1 MRKMQ
6 IKSKIVLF
14 TVFLFPSCGIPNDT
28 VVLDPPNI
36 GDRID
41 LSRLVA
47 TFQNQNSDGQF
58 YPSELKGF
66 NFYYRFF
73 NPNSSSDKAY
83 IPTGSSLNGDL
94 IDTLTSL
101 GESNLTLSTINSL
114 ASTDNKQ
121 QGYNGFFK
129 FFSKSES
136 TAGSISLQIDSLNLN
151 KKIIINFN
159 FNITDGLKTPYI
171 EYDAYI
177 SASETEQ
184 RKVYLYRNINSV
196 NEVSTLRFRTFDE
209 SANGYITT
217 NRYSFLPSDVDLK
230 GNNST
235 SDKSNTHYYVGVW
248 CVAQGVTQELQ
259 NIVSTPLFLG
269 MRDININ
276 YSSVD
281 EDNVSF
287 GTEEAYLRNFQ

>member
-1 MRKMQ
+1 MRAKN
-6 IKSKIVLF
+6 KKVPLF
-14 TVFLFPSCGIPNDT
+14 LTLLLFFSCGIPNDT

-41 LSRLVA
+41 LSRLIA
-47 TFQNQNSDGQF
+47 NFYNQNSEGQF
-58 YPSELKGF
+58 YPTELKGF

-73 NPNSSSDKAY
+73 NPNSSSDKSY
-83 IPTGSSLNGDL
+83 IPASSSLDGDL

-101 GESNLTLSTINSL
+101 GESNLTLSTINTL
-114 ASTDNKQ
+114 ASTDNK

-129 FFSKSES
+129 FFSKSEAN
-136 TAGSISLQIDSLNLN
+136 AGSISLQIDSLNLN
-151 KKIIINFN
+151 KKITINFN

-177 SASETEQ
+177 SATETE
-184 RKVYLYRNINSV
+184 RKKIYLYRNINSI
-196 NEVSTLRFRTFDE
+196 NELSKSRLRTFDE

-217 NRYSFLPSDVDLK
+217 HRYSFLPSDVDLK

-248 CVAQGVTQELQ
+248 CVAQGLIQQLG
-259 NIVSTPLFLG
+259 NRVSTPLFLG
-269 MRDININ
+269 MREVNIN
-276 YSSVD
+276 YSSID
-281 EDNVSF
+281 EDDITF
-287 GTEEAYLRNFQ
+287 GDEQEYLSYFQ